1 MSLAD
6 LVRSLESS
14 YLEHVV
20 KEALM
25 TTRRLIAFGVLVA
38 LVGMLCVAG
47 WADQTFADA
56 ALGYSIEYP
65 AGWSMT
71 QPDDYS
77 VRFGGPEGVYVKI
90 QNVASTAIGGNYA
103 DVESLAANLRCQ
115 LASGADSIC
124 IYGGGPFDVTDA
136 DGVQLAGIQFLAEYT
151 YNGVTV
157 KEWYAVVEHAS
168 GDILYVLSYTAS
180 SDVYPIHEPAV
191 VAMVRTWTVGG
202 ASTSGP
208 ATSGPTTSGPTPPTG
223 AADIYVILQDQ
234 GHIGPYHYAES
245 TYDKR
250 FYEFTVSAVGYVA
263 LCVIDE
269 AREAITGWIFAADGT
284 QVTFKPGNYADVY
297 TSSYAVAP
305 GTYTV
310 KVGQDNMV
318 TESDFEMYVYFS
330 LTPFT
335 IDDLVAQFGPRVRV
349 LP

>member
-1 MSLAD
+1 M
-6 LVRSLESS
+6 RM
-14 YLEHVV
+14 
-20 KEALM
+20 K
-25 TTRRLIAFGVLVA
+25 RLIAFGVLIA
-38 LVGMLCVAG
+38 LAGVGYVGGL
-47 WADQTFADA
+47 ADQTFADA

-77 VRFGGPEGVYVKI
+77 VRFGGPDNVYVKI
-90 QNVASTAIGGNYA
+90 QNVASAAIGGNYA
-103 DVESLAANLRCQ
+103 DIESLAANLRGQ
-115 LASGADSIC
+115 LASGAESIC
-124 IYGGGPFDVTDA
+124 IYGGDPFDVYDA
-136 DGVQLAGIQFLAEYT
+136 DGVHLTSTQFLAEYT

-157 KEWYAVVEHAS
+157 KEWYAVVAHAS
-168 GDILYVLSYTAS
+168 GGILYVLSYTAS
-180 SDVYPIHEPAV
+180 TDVYAVHEPAV
-191 VAMVRTWTVGG
+191 VAMVRTWTVSG

-208 ATSGPTTSGPTPPTG
+208 ATLGPTTSGSTTPTG
-223 AADIYVILQDQ
+223 AADIYVILQDS

-250 FYEFTVSAVGYVA
+250 FYEFTVSAAGYVA
-263 LCVIDE
+263 LCVVDE

-284 QVTFKPGNYADVY
+284 QVTVKPGNFADVY
-297 TSSYAVAP
+297 TSSYPVGP

-318 TESDFEMYVYFS
+318 TQSNFEMYVYFS